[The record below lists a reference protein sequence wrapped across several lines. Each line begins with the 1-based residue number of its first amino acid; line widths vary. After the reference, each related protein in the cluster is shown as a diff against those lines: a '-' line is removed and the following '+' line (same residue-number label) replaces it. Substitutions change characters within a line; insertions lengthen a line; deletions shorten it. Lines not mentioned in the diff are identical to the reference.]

1 MEEEVF
7 EIENIANN
15 EGCFVTLLKYA
26 TLFIIGFIAIWIMIL
41 KTFSAIGFEHG
52 KLFSFII
59 SMGLTGYFLHKI
71 LNRSDE
77 VYKIIFNDKDNT
89 VTLVSGNTF
98 DGVDASVKI
107 QYDALLVLIEE
118 NPIIKSRIKSD
129 NKTQLRDDKLSQ
141 NRKVEIFDS
150 NRLVRIINVDL
161 SNWCRHKEID
171 YILGKLL
178 KSSNKK

>member
-15 EGCFVTLLKYA
+15 EGCFVNLLKYA
-26 TLFIIGFIAIWIMIL
+26 TLFIIGFIAIWIMTL
-41 KTFSAIGFEHG
+41 KTFGAIGFEHG

-77 VYKIIFNDKDNT
+77 VYKILFNDKENT

-107 QYDALLVLIEE
+107 QYDAQIHRNIQVGAVPWDAVGCRAVGCRRE
-118 NPIIKSRIKSD
+118 NSRIFS
-129 NKTQLRDDKLSQ
+129 
-141 NRKVEIFDS
+141 
-150 NRLVRIINVDL
+150 
-161 SNWCRHKEID
+161 
-171 YILGKLL
+171 
-178 KSSNKK
+178 